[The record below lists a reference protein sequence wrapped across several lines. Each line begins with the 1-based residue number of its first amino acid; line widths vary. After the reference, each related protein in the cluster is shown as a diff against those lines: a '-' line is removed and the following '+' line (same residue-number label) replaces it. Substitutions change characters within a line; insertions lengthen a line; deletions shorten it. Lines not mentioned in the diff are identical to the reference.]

1 MLRRLSDILF
11 RQADAADRLPLV
23 RVSLGAAVL
32 RTIVQMPAGSFFEE
46 HQGTVQA
53 VRQRGR
59 GAVRLTAFQF
69 NALRLLSLASVG
81 MWTIGVRHVAVR
93 ATAAAGFAV
102 LNGYVAQFHPRLWSY
117 NSHLNMFL
125 CAATAVDTTKWLS
138 VERRPPAAISKDEAQ
153 LQSLALT
160 AMQLGSAAIYS
171 QAGLSKI
178 LHGKAQWMSEGSTL
192 KGALAVLG
200 TPAGYRLSTNDPLM
214 RALSVATVVGE
225 TAFLPLLVTRW
236 NDRRLIALGAIAFHL
251 ATKRLL
257 GISFWHLWALYPAL
271 FIVAAPERARS

>member
-1 MLRRLSDILF
+1 MRRKLSDILF

-32 RTIVQMPAGSFFEE
+32 RTIVQMPPGSFFAE
-46 HQGTVQA
+46 HQDTVMA
-53 VRQRGR
+53 VRQRGDR
-59 GAVRLTAFQF
+59 AVRLTAFQF

-81 MWTIGVRHVAVR
+81 LWTIGVRHAAVR
-93 ATAAAGFAV
+93 ATAAASFAV

-117 NSHLNMFL
+117 NSHLNLFL

-138 VERRPPAAISKDEAQ
+138 VGKRPPVASTKDEAQ

-178 LHGKAQWMSEGSTL
+178 LHGKVRWMSQGTTL

-200 TPAGYRLSTNDPLM
+200 TPAGHRLSANDSLM
-214 RALSVATVVGE
+214 RALSVVTVAGE
-225 TAFLPLLVTRW
+225 AAFLPLLVTRW
-236 NDRRLIALGAIAFHL
+236 KDRRLIALGAIAFHL

-271 FIVAAPERARS
+271 FIVAAPGGDRR